1 MDPWLLSEKIRLS
14 LQIIVNYTPVP
25 LPNLRRYDWIHRDMI
40 DSLDWVTFAGHVL
53 PVFLPYP
60 MDPNDL
66 IL

>member
-1 MDPWLLSEKIRLS
+1 MDPSPLSEKIRLT

-25 LPNLRRYDWIHRDMI
+25 LPFRRYDWIHRDMI
-40 DSLDWVTFAGHVL
+40 DSLDSVTFAGHVL

-60 MDPNDL
+60 MDPNDP